1 MDVGYRLDAVIPD
14 LIRDLLTAVR
24 DLDENSKD
32 LLTNTIRPIMFQ
44 ELIQNLPK
52 AELHIH
58 IEGSFEPE
66 LMFEI
71 ASRNNVNLAYD
82 SIESLKSAYQFTQL
96 QDFLDIYYQGM
107 SALHTEQD
115 FYDLTMAYMQ
125 QCKRDNVVH
134 AEIFF
139 DPQGHTHRGVEFATV
154 IDGIHGALVDTEQ
167 NLGISSH
174 LIMCFLRHLDEEDAF
189 KTLEQSLPYRDKI
202 IGVGLDSTELG
213 NPPQKFVRAFSKA
226 REYGYLCVAH
236 AGEEGPAQYVKDTV
250 ELLKVNRIDHGNR
263 CLEDP
268 ELVKLLAA
276 SQIPLTVCPLSNL
289 KLGGVKDMCE
299 HPLKSL
305 IDAGLMV
312 TVNSDDPAY
321 FGGYINQNY
330 MSVQQALDL
339 SNVEIVRLAENSIH
353 ASFLNE
359 EQKQIHLSAIKA
371 ISASNF

>member
-1 MDVGYRLDAVIPD
+1 ML
-14 LIRDLLTAVR
+14 
-24 DLDENSKD
+24 
-32 LLTNTIRPIMFQ
+32 Q

-71 ASRNNVNLAYD
+71 ASRNNIELTYD
-82 SIESLKSAYQFTQL
+82 SIESLKAAYQFSQL

-107 SALHTEQD
+107 SALHTDED
-115 FYDLTMAYMQ
+115 FYDLTMAYLQ
-125 QCKRDNVVH
+125 QCKQENVVH
-134 AEIFF
+134 TEIFF
-139 DPQGHTHRGVEFATV
+139 DPQGHTHRGVDFATV
-154 IDGIHGALVDTEQ
+154 INGIHGALVDAEQ

-189 KTLEQSLPYRDKI
+189 NTLEQSLPYRDKI

-213 NPPQKFVRAFSKA
+213 NPPQKFKRVFSKA

-250 ELLKVNRIDHGNR
+250 ELLQVNRIDHGNR

-268 ELVKLLAA
+268 ELVQSLAA

-289 KLGGVKDMCE
+289 KLGGVDDMRQ
-299 HPLKSL
+299 HPLRAL
-305 IDAGLMV
+305 MDNGLMV

-330 MSVQQALDL
+330 QAVQQALDL
-339 SNVEIVRLAENSIH
+339 SKTEIIQLARNSFI
-353 ASFLNE
+353 ASFLND
-359 EQKQIHLSAIKA
+359 EQKRRHLENITLIA
-371 ISASNF
+371 NQWN